1 MTVSMTVRA
10 VAMLACAILCWA
22 AADGFEA
29 ASVKPN
35 LANDRIVTVQLSP
48 DGRFMA
54 RGYTLAL
61 LIQRAYAVRYRFVL
75 GGPEWAY
82 SDRFDIAAKAS
93 VLGRFTEAEMR
104 PMLAKLLTERFRL
117 RVRTEMKE
125 TPGYAL
131 EVGRGGARLTPS
143 ANTVEHPDSAR
154 MTNEEFLAPAI
165 GMADFAR
172 FLGNKMGVAVADETG
187 LTGTYDIHVRWEV
200 PVNQIANAEP
210 GDEAAD
216 VLRGVAF
223 QRIEQQLGLKLRSK
237 KVAVP
242 AVVIDHAEKP
252 SAAEN

>member
-93 VLGRFTEAEMR
+93 VPGRFTEAEMR

-172 FLGNKMGVAVADETG
+172 FLGNKMGVAVTDETG